1 MRCDTCGNT
10 QTIRDGDDWYCPFC
24 HSRTASTATP
34 TVVKTEP
41 ITSTSEVLRS
51 TVRLRVEDRVGTG
64 FVISPKGLVIT
75 NQHIVEDQ
83 TEVLATFDG
92 SSDTYH
98 LRVLY
103 SGSEETDLCLL
114 KIESA
119 NRFDYIPMA
128 EEPPN
133 LGDEIITIGNPRGI
147 GLSVSKGVISRIGDD
162 GDLQLNIQLNPG
174 NSGGPVVN
182 QQGELVGV
190 ISFLVEEIQAM
201 SFAIGLP
208 QIKAF
213 IEEAKE
219 AKGGQQ

>member
-10 QTIRDGDDWYCPFC
+10 QTIRDGNDWYCPFC
-24 HSRTASTATP
+24 HSRMAPAAENGS
-34 TVVKTEP
+34 VKAEP
-41 ITSTSEVLRS
+41 ITSMSDVLRS

-64 FVISPKGLVIT
+64 FVISPKGLVLT
-75 NQHIVEDQ
+75 NRHIVEDQ
-83 TEVLATFDG
+83 TEVMATFDG
-92 SSDTYH
+92 SKEMYQ
-98 LRVLY
+98 LRVIYL
-103 SGSEETDLCLL
+103 GSDETDLCLL
-114 KIESA
+114 RIESA

-128 EEPPN
+128 DELPT
-133 LGDEIITIGNPRGI
+133 LGDEVITIGNPRGI

-182 QQGELVGV
+182 QQGELIGV

-208 QIKAF
+208 QIKVF